1 VQSVHTASVQTA
13 ALAVLVLAPFAPVHA
28 QNAGAQPKRPAGST
42 YERYQ
47 IAAGTLVAIELR
59 TSLSSATARVG
70 DPVDGR
76 LLRALVAEDE
86 DVELVPAGAT
96 VLGTVR
102 EVEPAGKKTPGRLA
116 FAFHVIEHPE
126 TGSRASV
133 RTTLLSFESE
143 RARKAKT
150 FADLRLSPGTNASV
164 TLLAPLSVKIP
175 VVRRVDEPSSARS
188 GQKRQPRR

>member
-1 VQSVHTASVQTA
+1 M
-13 ALAVLVLAPFAPVHA
+13 LLLAPLAPVHA
-28 QNAGAQPKRPAGST
+28 QNAGPQPKQRAGST
-42 YERYQ
+42 YEHYQ
-47 IAAGTLVAIELR
+47 IAAGTFVAIELR

-116 FAFHVIEHPE
+116 FAFHVIEHPD

-143 RARKAKT
+143 RAPKAKT
-150 FADLRLSPGTNASV
+150 FPDVRLTPGTNASV

-175 VVRRVDEPSSARS
+175 VARPVDEPSSARS
-188 GQKRQPRR
+188 GQQKRPTL